1 MPQSND
7 NAPMLDVTGYGIA
20 VMALLGVFAAALLK
34 RGLISRAEI
43 EHGIDHVKH
52 TIDPKW
58 TAGAG
63 FAFETF
69 EILLNRM
76 SDPVGSDPPSWKNA
90 ERPAPPGWFRGVI
103 EEGGNDQ

>member
-7 NAPMLDVTGYGIA
+7 NAPMLDMTGYGIA

-34 RGLISRAEI
+34 RGLISRGEI
-43 EHGIDHVKH
+43 EHGIDHVKN

-58 TAGAG
+58 TAGAD

-76 SDPVGSDPPSWKNA
+76 SDPAGSDPPSWRNA
-90 ERPAPPGWFRGVI
+90 ERPPPEWFRGVI
-103 EEGGNDQ
+103 EEDGNAQ